1 MRRRKHMKKPGIKA
15 LGLLATLG
23 GIAMT
28 LLSSFVSERKT
39 DAKIEEKVR
48 KALAE
53 HLGKGE

>member
-1 MRRRKHMKKPGIKA
+1 MKKPGIKA

>member
-1 MRRRKHMKKPGIKA
+1 MKKPGIKA

-39 DAKIEEKVR
+39 DAMIEEKVR